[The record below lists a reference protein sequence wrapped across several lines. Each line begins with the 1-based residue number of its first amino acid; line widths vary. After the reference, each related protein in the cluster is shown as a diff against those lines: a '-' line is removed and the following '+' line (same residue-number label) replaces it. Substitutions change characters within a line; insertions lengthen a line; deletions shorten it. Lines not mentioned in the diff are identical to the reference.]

1 MLNFILFCSLVLI
14 VVAICFWFRARNHGL
29 WRRILYKTHLWLG
42 IVSGI
47 VLFVVCLSGA
57 LLVFH
62 AEINTLFKHD
72 QYSIS
77 PHDKL
82 PFNLDDLI
90 VPIEQN
96 KNGKVSWIGI
106 DNRNN
111 KAYYVIMKVD
121 NGKNAEGNQIFRD
134 DFFHINQYT
143 GEILA
148 ESPNPL
154 DGFFHNIYLL
164 HSRLFLPY
172 PYGKIIVGSATLIF
186 VVIALSGFCL
196 WLPTNFRNLKAWTNG
211 FLIRFRKRKNH
222 LLYDLHKTLG
232 FYALIPVLLMALTGL
247 MWSFNWYSNGVRTI
261 FNAHVKSLPI
271 KSPPKHPDAK
281 RLPLEFFAKK
291 SDELIEQKGYRW
303 FSIPEQEDNPII
315 VEEIWRVTLAEK
327 WNKIQFDQYT
337 GEVLKFER
345 FDDLPIGSKFVS
357 LYYELHVGKIL
368 GLPTKI
374 IYFLACLFATTL
386 PITG

>member
-1 MLNFILFCSLVLI
+1 
-14 VVAICFWFRARNHGL
+14 
-29 WRRILYKTHLWLG
+29 
-42 IVSGI
+42 
-47 VLFVVCLSGA
+47 
-57 LLVFH
+57 
-62 AEINTLFKHD
+62 
-72 QYSIS
+72 
-77 PHDKL
+77 
-82 PFNLDDLI
+82 
-90 VPIEQN
+90 
-96 KNGKVSWIGI
+96 
-106 DNRNN
+106 
-111 KAYYVIMKVD
+111 MKVD

-148 ESPNPL
+148 ERPNPL

-164 HSRLFLPY
+164 HCRLFLPS
-172 PYGKIIVGSATLIF
+172 PYGKMIVGSATLIF
-186 VVIALSGFCL
+186 VVIALSGVCL
-196 WLPTNFRNLKAWTNG
+196 WLPANLRNSKAWTNG

-247 MWSFNWYSNGVRTI
+247 MWSFKWYSNGVRTI
-261 FNAHVKSLPI
+261 FNAQRVQYPPI
-271 KSPPKHPDAK
+271 KSPPKRPDAK

-291 SDELIEQKGYRW
+291 TDELVEQKGYRC

-315 VEEIWRVTLAEK
+315 VEEYWHRTLAME

-345 FDDLPIGSKFVS
+345 FGDLPIGSKFIS
-357 LYYELHVGKIL
+357 LFYQLHVGEIL

-386 PITG
+386 PITGVIIWLRKLKNLHKATK